1 MEKNKKM
8 GMQGGR
14 VGGYCFLGF
23 FYETVL
29 YMYLFFI
36 FTYLVWLH
44 WVFIAVQRAFS
55 SCSNQGLLSSCAVRA
70 FLWWNAGSRA

>member
-36 FTYLVWLH
+36 FTYLVLAALGFH
-44 WVFIAVQRAFS
+44 
-55 SCSNQGLLSSCAVRA
+55 CCAKG
-70 FLWWNAGSRA
+70 FL

>member
-1 MEKNKKM
+1 MWKKKRKSASKVESLLEVIDAMEKNKKM
-8 GMQGGR
+8 GMQWGR

-36 FTYLVWLH
+36 FTYLVLAALGFH
-44 WVFIAVQRAFS
+44 
-55 SCSNQGLLSSCAVRA
+55 CCARG
-70 FLWWNAGSRA
+70 FL